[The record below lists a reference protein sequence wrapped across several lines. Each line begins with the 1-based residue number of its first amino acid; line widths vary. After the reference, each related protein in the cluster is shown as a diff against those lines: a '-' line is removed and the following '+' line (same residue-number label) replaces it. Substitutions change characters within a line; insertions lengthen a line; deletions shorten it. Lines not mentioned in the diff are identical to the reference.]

1 MQHFN
6 HHVTES
12 LGKFITY
19 KACTEYCPLLME
31 GWQYTAAFVIRFG
44 PKPKLIPTREE
55 GCDKH
60 IGT

>member
-1 MQHFN
+1 
-6 HHVTES
+6 
-12 LGKFITY
+12 
-19 KACTEYCPLLME
+19 ME

-60 IGT
+60 IGA